1 MYRAYLEQSQISV
14 GIYEQ
19 RYGWIGPGMEISGAV
34 EVAGVEGALGDQDDR
49 PVSVQI
55 IPPGGLFV
63 VLGGVGQHRGI
74 WDRLIA
80 HG

>member
-1 MYRAYLEQSQISV
+1 
-14 GIYEQ
+14 
-19 RYGWIGPGMEISGAV
+19 MEISGAV